1 MSAQRAGPLTIPLR
15 VLFNVVVVLALLPPA
30 QAPAADAVLQPFT
43 APAPP
48 PFALRDLAGRTVDL
62 AALRGKPVLVN
73 FWATWCAP
81 CVEEMPSLQRL
92 RAALAG
98 EVEIVAVNLQEGEP
112 RIRAFLQRTS
122 IDLTIV
128 RDTDGAVARAW
139 GARLFPTSIVIDAA
153 GTPRWIAQGA
163 LDWMAP
169 SVLARLR
176 ELRPAGAGSAGTG
189 PGPPAAGVPAGR

>member
-1 MSAQRAGPLTIPLR
+1 LVIPLR
-15 VLFNVVVVLALLPPA
+15 VLVFAIVCLVPLAPTHA
-30 QAPAADAVLQPFT
+30 RAADAVLQPFAAA
-43 APAPP
+43 APAP
-48 PFALRDLAGRTVDL
+48 FTLRDLDGRAVDL
-62 AALRGKPVLVN
+62 AGLRGKPVLVN

-98 EVEIVAVNLQEGEP
+98 DLEIVAVNLQEGEP

-128 RDTDGAVARAW
+128 RDTDGAVTRAW
-139 GARLFPTSIVIDAA
+139 GARLFPTSIVIDAD

-176 ELRPAGAGSAGTG
+176 ELRPAGS
-189 PGPPAAGVPAGR
+189 GPPAAGVPAGR